1 MANILV
7 QLTVAQA
14 TLPAANAPFQQT
26 VVTSTDGA
34 GGVQTANLTGG
45 ETPPWSV
52 VFQNVA
58 AGTGNVV
65 ATPTDTAGTAIGS
78 PVTQAYTVTSGG
90 GTGTGTFPS
99 VSGITVTQQ

>member
-7 QLTVAQA
+7 QLTTVQA
-14 TLPAANAPFQQT
+14 TLPATNAPFQQT

-34 GGVQTANLTGG
+34 GGVQTANLTGV

-52 VFQNVA
+52 IFKNVA

-65 ATPTDTAGTAIGS
+65 ATPTDTAGTAIGT
-78 PVTQAYTVTSGG
+78 PVTQAYTVTG
-90 GTGTGTFPS
+90 GTTGGTFPS